1 MSWIEVF
8 DGGLTLRR
16 RIRWPESARREI
28 RRRRHQAKRRKGYF
42 SIGASWGYKKVGAY
56 QLMCRHCQFTSI
68 VWEDERYYLH
78 PSGWWQLYEP
88 WWQLYEPWCECIW
101 TDRLGNL
108 LDYGEPIVATCR
120 LLSPPPVRV
129 ACVMGF
135 IHVLVIIDGFAVR
148 SLDLCCSEVVSTRA
162 FALLRTRLRF
172 FLHKVTKCAEWR
184 EKTQNQVCLL
194 AFLLNA
200 VNASA
205 IYSLRCCSRSLQKWC
220 EDASSVDDLIWV
232 HALLETEG

>member
-1 MSWIEVF
+1 
-8 DGGLTLRR
+8 
-16 RIRWPESARREI
+16 
-28 RRRRHQAKRRKGYF
+28 
-42 SIGASWGYKKVGAY
+42 
-56 QLMCRHCQFTSI
+56 MCRRCRFTSI
-68 VWEDERYYLH
+68 VWEDERCYLH

-108 LDYGEPIVATCR
+108 LDYGEPIVATCL
-120 LLSPPPVRV
+120 LLSPSPLRV

-135 IHVLVIIDGFAVR
+135 VHFLVIIDGFPVR
-148 SLDLCCSEVVSTRA
+148 YLDLCCSEVLPTRA

-172 FLHKVTKCAEWR
+172 SLHKVTKCAEWR
-184 EKTQNQVCLL
+184 EMTQNQVCLL

-205 IYSLRCCSRSLQKWC
+205 IYSLRCCSRSLHKWC
-220 EDASSVDDLIWV
+220 ENASSVGDDIWV
-232 HALLETEG
+232 HALLETES